1 MFDEFEVQKDIYEVS
16 IRALKVK
23 VCTQKRCLGNGWRA
37 NEKICKIRVPK
48 DYENTEAEP

>member
-1 MFDEFEVQKDIYEVS
+1 MFDEFEVQKDSYEVS
-16 IRALKVK
+16 RRALKVK

-37 NEKICKIRVPK
+37 NEKIYKIRVPK